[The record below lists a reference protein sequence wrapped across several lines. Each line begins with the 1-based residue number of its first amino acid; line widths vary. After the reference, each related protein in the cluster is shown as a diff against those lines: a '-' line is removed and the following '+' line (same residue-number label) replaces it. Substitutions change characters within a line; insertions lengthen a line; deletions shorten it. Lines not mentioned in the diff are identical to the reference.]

1 MTHIT
6 VYKNGNR
13 YSIKLNGHA
22 NYAPNGQDIVCAA
35 TSMIT
40 FMLLQMIDNMNARNE
55 VSIVTQKQEEG
66 FVNIEVSVGKIYQD
80 YFDTVLDVILTGYKL
95 LSNKYPNNIF
105 LETDIN
111 SI

>member
-6 VYKNGNR
+6 VNKKGNR
-13 YSIKLNGHA
+13 YNIKLNGHA

-55 VSIVTQKQEEG
+55 VSIIRQRQEEG
-66 FVNIEVSVGKIYQD
+66 FVDIEVSVGKIYQD

-95 LSNKYPNNIF
+95 LGNKYPNNIF
-105 LETDIN
+105 LETNVN

>member
-6 VYKNGNR
+6 VNKKDNS

-22 NYAPNGQDIVCAA
+22 NYASNGQDIVCAA
-35 TSMIT
+35 TSMI
-40 FMLLQMIDNMNARNE
+40 DNMNARNE
-55 VSIVTQKQEEG
+55 VSIIRQRQEEG
-66 FVNIEVSVGKIYQD
+66 FVDIEVSVGKIYQD

-95 LSNKYPNNIF
+95 LNNKYPNNIF
-105 LETDIN
+105 LEADIN

>member
-6 VYKNGNR
+6 VNKKSNR

-22 NYAPNGQDIVCAA
+22 NYSPNGQDIVCAA

-55 VSIVTQKQEEG
+55 VSIITQKQEEG
-66 FVNIEVSVGKIYQD
+66 FVDIEVSVGKIYQD

>member
-6 VYKNGNR
+6 VNKKDNR

-55 VSIVTQKQEEG
+55 VSIIRKRQEEG
-66 FVNIEVSVGKIYQD
+66 FVDVEISVRKAYQNS
-80 YFDTVLDVILTGYKL
+80 FDIVLEVILTGYKL
-95 LSNKYPNNIF
+95 LGNKYPNNIF
-105 LETDIN
+105 LETNVN